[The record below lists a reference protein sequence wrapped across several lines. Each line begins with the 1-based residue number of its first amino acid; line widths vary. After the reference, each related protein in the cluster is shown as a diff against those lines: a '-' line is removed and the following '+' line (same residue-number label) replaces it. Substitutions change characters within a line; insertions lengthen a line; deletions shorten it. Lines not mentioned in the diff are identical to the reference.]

1 MAVYS
6 VDSDAVFAATAGVR
20 ATADR
25 VRAETHTM
33 LAQLTGLQSHWTGA
47 ASLAFAGVIDQWRAA
62 NAQVEEALS
71 AIGVALEA
79 AGHKYADA
87 EQMTLGLFR

>member
-33 LAQLTGLQSHWTGA
+33 LAQLTGLQSQWTGA

-62 NAQVEEALS
+62 NAQVEEALA
-71 AIGVALEA
+71 AIGVALET
-79 AGHKYADA
+79 AGRQYADA
-87 EQMTLGLFR
+87 EQMALGLFR

>member
-47 ASLAFAGVIDQWRAA
+47 ASLAFAGVIDQWRASHLIDHMRA
-62 NAQVEEALS
+62 R
-71 AIGVALEA
+71 A
-79 AGHKYADA
+79 ARRAAMRRGRELA
-87 EQMTLGLFR
+87 

>member
-1 MAVYS
+1 MAIYS
-6 VDSDAVFAATAGVR
+6 VDSDAVLAATAGVR

-33 LAQLTGLQSHWTGA
+33 LAQLTGLQSQWTGA
-47 ASLAFAGVIDQWRAA
+47 ASLAFAGVIDQWCAA
-62 NAQVEEALS
+62 NAQVEEALG
-71 AIGVALEA
+71 AIGVALET
-79 AGHKYADA
+79 AGHQYADA